1 MTYIG
6 IDPGK
11 NTGFAVWHRDGRYLA
26 EATTVSITQAMEK
39 VRMMADIL
47 GKENIRLFIEDAR
60 KRKWYGETG
69 RERLKGAGSICRDCT
84 IWEDFCREQGLEYQM
99 MAPSAGCTK
108 LGESQFKALTKWQG
122 RTSNHARDAAMLV
135 FGR

>member
-1 MTYIG
+1 MKYIG

-11 NTGFAVWHRDGRYLA
+11 KTGFAVWEHDARYLA
-26 EATTVSITQAMEK
+26 EVATLSITQAMEK

-47 GKENIRLFIEDAR
+47 GRENIRLYIEDAR
-60 KRKWYGETG
+60 QRTWFGNSGPEKW
-69 RERLKGAGSICRDCT
+69 KGAGSICRDCT
-84 IWEDFCREQGLEYQM
+84 IWEGFCREQGLEYRM

-108 LGESQFKALTKWQG
+108 LGASQFKALTKWQG

>member
-11 NTGFAVWHRDGRYLA
+11 KTGFAVWDHDAKYLA
-26 EATTVSITQAMEK
+26 EVDTMSITQAMEK

-47 GKENIRLFIEDAR
+47 GRENIRLYIEDAR
-60 KRKWYGETG
+60 QRTWFGNSGPEKW
-69 RERLKGAGSICRDCT
+69 KGAGSICRDST
-84 IWEDFCREQGLEYQM
+84 IWEDFCREQGLEYRM

-108 LGESQFKALTKWQG
+108 LGASQFKALTKWQG

>member
-1 MTYIG
+1 MKYIG

-11 NTGFAVWHRDGRYLA
+11 KTGFAVWDHDAKYLA
-26 EATTVSITQAMEK
+26 EVATMSITQAMEK
-39 VRMMADIL
+39 VRMMADVL
-47 GKENIRLFIEDAR
+47 GRENIRLYIEDAR
-60 KRKWYGETG
+60 QRTWFGNSGPEKW
-69 RERLKGAGSICRDCT
+69 KGAGSICRDCT
-84 IWEDFCREQGLEYQM
+84 IWEDFCREQGIEYRM

-108 LGESQFKALTKWQG
+108 LGASQFKALTKWQG